1 MEPGT
6 LATRDLSNSAYNVDG
21 SPYIGNEAAT
31 GGLLDKVKELGTAAA
46 SGLGTKG
53 LITLGAAGIGAIDN
67 LLTPTPTTPVYT
79 SPELNPA
86 MLGTSGVT
94 DWNQYYNNLFKR
106 QGVGAGQFLGYDIM
120 NKLGDIPP
128 ELMGLLGTSAQ
139 ALPTP
144 TTTTA

>member
-6 LATRDLSNSAYNVDG
+6 LATRDLSNSNFNTDG
-21 SPYIGNEAAT
+21 SPYIGNTTDT
-31 GGLLDKVKELGTAAA
+31 GGLLDKVKDLGTTAADL
-46 SGLGTKG
+46 LGTKG
-53 LITLGAAGIGAIDN
+53 LVTLGATAIGGLDS
-67 LLTPTPTTPVYT
+67 LLSKAPKEPVYT

-86 MLGTSGVT
+86 MLGTPGVT

-106 QGVGAGQFLGYDIM
+106 QGVGAGQYLGYDIM